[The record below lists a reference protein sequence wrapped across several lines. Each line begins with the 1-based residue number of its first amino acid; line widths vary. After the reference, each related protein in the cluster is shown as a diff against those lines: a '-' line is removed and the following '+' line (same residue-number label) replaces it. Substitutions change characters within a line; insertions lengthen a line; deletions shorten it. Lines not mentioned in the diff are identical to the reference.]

1 MNNLSEYSRQMLLNG
16 QVVKKEFREI
26 RGLTAQIGRLG
37 GNINQIAKRANEKRV
52 VPKSDI
58 DEVALLMRTILRI
71 LKSDLKAALK

>member
-52 VPKSDI
+52 VPQSDI